1 MSHQGNAVTACER
14 IGEHTRECVAACDG
28 ILTHERQ
35 HGPTRAVNVSEL
47 ETKIDVLAA
56 YSSVGEAN
64 ASANAVVQRVNV
76 KGRTNRMRTER
87 VYRR

>member
-1 MSHQGNAVTACER
+1 MVTACER

-64 ASANAVVQRVNV
+64 ASASAVVHRLLEPAVLAFSLLSV
-76 KGRTNRMRTER
+76 DRIGWC
-87 VYRR
+87 